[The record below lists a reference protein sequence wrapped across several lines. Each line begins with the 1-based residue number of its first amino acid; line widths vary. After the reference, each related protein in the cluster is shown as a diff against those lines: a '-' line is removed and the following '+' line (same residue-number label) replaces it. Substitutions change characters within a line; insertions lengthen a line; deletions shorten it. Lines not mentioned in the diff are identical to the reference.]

1 MKLTKSTL
9 KTIIKEEIENLKEVL
24 TGDPIVDAMM
34 MDAIKDFDEREA
46 ERRKAEDAIKAAT
59 GPEKAALQAELQK
72 RLSNIPSLESMLIGD
87 PETKKALEL
96 IGRAEREI
104 DNINKQL
111 AQNAKNYE
119 EDDNEGQYRETIG
132 DLYPRR
138 KAQQAKLAKAQEFAD
153 RKADEFLKQR
163 EKMVAD
169 AKARLANMT
178 RI

>member
-1 MKLTKSTL
+1 
-9 KTIIKEEIENLKEVL
+9 
-24 TGDPIVDAMM
+24 
-34 MDAIKDFDEREA
+34 
-46 ERRKAEDAIKAAT
+46 
-59 GPEKAALQAELQK
+59 
-72 RLSNIPSLESMLIGD
+72 MLIGD